1 MKDTIGKLYVIPTP
15 IGNLEDITLR
25 AKRLLQEVDYLLAE
39 DTRTTGKLLSHLSI
53 DQTLRSYHLHNE
65 HKIVQQVVDDLIQ
78 GKNIGLVS
86 DAGTPAISDPG
97 FLLVREALKNNI
109 NVETLPGATA
119 FVPALVNS
127 GLPCEK
133 FIFEGFIPS
142 KKGKQTKLKEILDH
156 SYTTVFYESPH
167 RVLKTIIQ
175 LIELGDKDR
184 MASFSR
190 EISKLYEESFTGTL
204 EEIKSHLESKQAIK
218 GEFVV
223 VIAGKNYTSHL

>member
-1 MKDTIGKLYVIPTP
+1 MKETVGKLYVIPTP

-25 AKRLLQEVDYLLAE
+25 AKRLLEEVDYLLAE
-39 DTRTTGKLLSHLSI
+39 DTRTTRKLLSHLSI
-53 DQTLRSYHLHNE
+53 DQILKSYHLHNE

-78 GKNIGLVS
+78 GKTIGLVS

-97 FLLVREALKNNI
+97 FLLVREAIKNNI
-109 NVETLPGATA
+109 SVETLPGATA

-127 GLPCEK
+127 GLPCVK

-142 KKGKQTKLKEILDH
+142 KKGKQTKLKEILDS

-167 RVLKTIIQ
+167 RVLKTVIQ

-184 MASFSR
+184 IASFSR
-190 EISKLYEESFTGTL
+190 EISKIYEESFTGTL
-204 EEIKSHLESKQAIK
+204 EDIQKHLESKQSIK

-223 VIAGKNYTSHL
+223 VVAGKNYTSHL

>member
-1 MKDTIGKLYVIPTP
+1 M
-15 IGNLEDITLR
+15 
-25 AKRLLQEVDYLLAE
+25 
-39 DTRTTGKLLSHLSI
+39 
-53 DQTLRSYHLHNE
+53 
-65 HKIVQQVVDDLIQ
+65 
-78 GKNIGLVS
+78 
-86 DAGTPAISDPG
+86 
-97 FLLVREALKNNI
+97 
-109 NVETLPGATA
+109 
-119 FVPALVNS
+119 
-127 GLPCEK
+127 PCEK

-190 EISKLYEESFTGTL
+190 EIRKLYEESFTGTL